1 MFLCIS
7 VAFKMSSSTSDSNL
21 NSSGTILEKIPNTF
35 IWSAL
40 NNVGTRVNKKW
51 KLHKIHSLESI
62 DWHVDE
68 IEKMTIAPKIRSM
81 VPNKFQR
88 SVSCYEKNT

>member
-1 MFLCIS
+1 
-7 VAFKMSSSTSDSNL
+7 MSEHASIK
-21 NSSGTILEKIPNTF
+21 SGNC
-35 IWSAL
+35 
-40 NNVGTRVNKKW
+40 
-51 KLHKIHSLESI
+51 KIHSLESI